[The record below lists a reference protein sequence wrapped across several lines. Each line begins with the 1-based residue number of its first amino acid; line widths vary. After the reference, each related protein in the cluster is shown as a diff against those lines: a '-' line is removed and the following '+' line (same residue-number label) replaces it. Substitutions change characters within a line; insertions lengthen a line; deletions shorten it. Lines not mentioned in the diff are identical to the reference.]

1 MLIIIKKYSRIIL
14 IINVLLMSI
23 PFAVFSAEPPELG
36 DPLSQSMSLKTEK
49 IIGLSSYKRLQRNN
63 YINNNPLVH
72 AYISYLGN
80 KLSRSIMDDDRNYT
94 FFIVRSNQVNA
105 FAIPGGYIGLNSGLI
120 TLTENEAQLAGVVAH
135 EISHVTLRHSAEMI
149 KNMSSNNIPM
159 WVGIIAG
166 VFSGNAKASM
176 AALRLGIGQ
185 SSQLNINLI
194 RENEVEADDY

>member
-1 MLIIIKKYSRIIL
+1 M
-14 IINVLLMSI
+14 
-23 PFAVFSAEPPELG
+23 
-36 DPLSQSMSLKTEK
+36 
-49 IIGLSSYKRLQRNN
+49 
-63 YINNNPLVH
+63 
-72 AYISYLGN
+72 
-80 KLSRSIMDDDRNYT
+80 
-94 FFIVRSNQVNA
+94 
-105 FAIPGGYIGLNSGLI
+105 
-120 TLTENEAQLAGVVAH
+120 AH

-194 RENEVEADDY
+194 RENEVEADDYGIEIMTRSNYDLSEMSRFFKIMNNASGEIQRDLAYLSTHPMY

>member
-23 PFAVFSAEPPELG
+23 PVAVFSAEPPELG

-149 KNMSSNNIPM
+149 KN
-159 WVGIIAG
+159 
-166 VFSGNAKASM
+166 
-176 AALRLGIGQ
+176 
-185 SSQLNINLI
+185 INQKFI
-194 RENEVEADDY
+194 C